1 VESDAVLLS
10 MTGFGSG
17 QADANGTTAT
27 VEIRSVN
34 NRHLKITVRGSDP
47 YPLLEAD
54 FEKLIRKSTR
64 RGTVTIAVRVERPDR
79 QSQFLL
85 NADAVASYLA
95 QLSPVLERLPPNA
108 SAAILSGLLTLPGVS
123 PEERTS
129 QAAPEDEWPLV
140 EKASNLALAALT
152 KTRATEGRMMADELL
167 ALTRQITERIDAVKA
182 HYPTVVADY
191 RKRLHDRISQAVNG
205 TGVAIDETN
214 LIREIALYADR
225 TDVAEE
231 ITRLTGHI
239 AAVEEVVRTGGE
251 GAGRRLEFLAQEM
264 GREANTLGSKA
275 GDAVVTRH
283 AVEIKALLEKFREL
297 VLNIE

>member
-1 VESDAVLLS
+1 MLFS

-17 QADANGTTAT
+17 QAEVNGSTAT
-27 VEIRSVN
+27 VEVRSVN

-47 YPLLEAD
+47 YPLLEAE
-54 FEKLIRKSTR
+54 FEKLVRKSTR
-64 RGTVTIAVRVERPDR
+64 RGTLTLSVRVERPDR
-79 QSQFLL
+79 PSQYVV
-85 NADAVASYLA
+85 NPAAVSSYLA
-95 QLSPVLERLPPNA
+95 QLSPVLEGLPPAA
-108 SAAILSGLLTLPGVS
+108 SAAILTGVLALPGVAS
-123 PEERTS
+123 EGRSSQSAPEE
-129 QAAPEDEWPLV
+129 EWPLV
-140 EKASNLALAALT
+140 EQATNLALAALA
-152 KTRATEGRMMADELL
+152 KTRAAEGRVMADELRS
-167 ALTRQITERIDAVKA
+167 LTRQMTERIDAVKA
-182 HYPTVVADY
+182 HYPAVIADY
-191 RKRLHDRISQAVNG
+191 RKRLHDRITQAVNG
-205 TGVAIDETN
+205 SGVTIDESN

-239 AAVEEVVRTGGE
+239 AAVEEVIRTGGE

-275 GDAVVTRH
+275 GDAVVSRH

>member
-1 VESDAVLLS
+1 VLLS

-17 QADANGTTAT
+17 HADANGTTAT

-34 NRHLKITVRGSDP
+34 NRHLKVTVRGTDP
-47 YPLLEAD
+47 YPLLESD
-54 FEKLIRKSTR
+54 FEKLLRKTVR
-64 RGTVTIAVRVERPDR
+64 RGTVTLAVRVERPDR
-79 QSQFLL
+79 QSQFVL
-85 NADAVASYLA
+85 NTDAIASYLT
-95 QLSPVLERLPPNA
+95 QLSPVLEGLPPTA

-123 PEERTS
+123 PEERSS
-129 QAAPEDEWPLV
+129 QSAPEGEWPLV
-140 EKASNLALAALT
+140 EKATNLALAALT
-152 KTRATEGRMMADELL
+152 KTRVAEGRMMADELL
-167 ALTRQITERIDAVKA
+167 ALTRQMTERIDAVKV
-182 HYPTVVADY
+182 HYPTVVTDY
-191 RKRLHDRISQAVNG
+191 RKRLHDRITQAVNG
-205 TGVAIDETN
+205 SGIAIDESN

-239 AAVEEVVRTGGE
+239 AAVDEAIRTGGD